1 MAESLGMTHEDVR
14 SEHDQS
20 ASRLGSRSRHLRIA
34 LGAPITV
41 LVTVGPLEIF
51 SAEKA
56 VPPDASVVSRREG
69 QTEGLPG

>member
-1 MAESLGMTHEDVR
+1 MIN
-14 SEHDQS
+14 S

-51 SAEKA
+51 LAENGGFRRT
-56 VPPDASVVSRREG
+56 PLSFSRREG
-69 QTEGLPG
+69 QPEGLPG